1 MKSPARSKRMEYV
14 YKESLACYFPIY
26 YTGPQAILR
35 AIPAHIFQQ
44 REVQRYRQSILGN
57 VYQRSVQLEPLL
69 LPDEPKEV
77 SLTEA
82 LGVLVRGREKIP
94 VQKEIEPL
102 HVAKDNTGL
111 PRGPRGLFSPTGTMR
126 KTAYTFST
134 SKNHIKQLQGNG
146 YSFVPDNNVP
156 LISSPTTN
164 PLEVGPSVPFSK
176 PISKVKKETTSR
188 VEPSVPTVNYPQE
201 MFICTQTSTPS
212 TSKSDANVETLKPP
226 VTKSIMTS
234 TNYHMSSSI
243 KSTSSSVIRS
253 PRPQKYVSE
262 NLLKLQAEI
271 EKARKQV
278 ENIDANYKRLE
289 EQHKR
294 AKMLKKRI
302 DEQQKHLETHVLI
315 K

>member
-1 MKSPARSKRMEYV
+1 M
-14 YKESLACYFPIY
+14 
-26 YTGPQAILR
+26 
-35 AIPAHIFQQ
+35 
-44 REVQRYRQSILGN
+44 
-57 VYQRSVQLEPLL
+57 
-69 LPDEPKEV
+69 
-77 SLTEA
+77 
-82 LGVLVRGREKIP
+82 
-94 VQKEIEPL
+94 
-102 HVAKDNTGL
+102 

-134 SKNHIKQLQGNG
+134 SKGHTKQPQGNG

-156 LISSPTTN
+156 LISSPTAN
-164 PLEVGPSVPFSK
+164 PLEAGPSVPFSK

-188 VEPSVPTVNYPQE
+188 VEPSVPTNYPQE
-201 MFICTQTSTPS
+201 VFICAQTSTPS
-212 TSKSDANVETLKPP
+212 APKSDANVETRKPP
-226 VTKSIMTS
+226 VMKSTMPS
-234 TNYHMSSSI
+234 MKYHTSSSI
-243 KSTSSSVIRS
+243 KSTNPSVIRS
-253 PRPQKYVSE
+253 PRPQRYVSE